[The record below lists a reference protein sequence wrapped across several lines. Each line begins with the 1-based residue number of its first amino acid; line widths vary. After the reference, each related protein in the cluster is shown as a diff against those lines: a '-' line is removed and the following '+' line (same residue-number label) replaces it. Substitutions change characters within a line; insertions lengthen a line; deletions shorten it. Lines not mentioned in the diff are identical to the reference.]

1 MKTAT
6 LKISKPRSYKKKT
19 ESKTENK
26 ELRISFTVSGD
37 ADILEL
43 YKQDQIADLGRTST
57 NDDGSP
63 RFTKKPATAYK
74 FGIENTVQRGFDEK
88 ENKYYWYVDTKAD
101 ELMLAGI
108 DPETDPTM
116 HQMVTEMFLKRRVA
130 MVAEIAK
137 NDRANLD
144 QYIANNQKAT
154 VESSEEDITKL

>member
-6 LKISKPRSYKKKT
+6 LKISKPRSYK
-19 ESKTENK
+19 KTENK

-37 ADILEL
+37 AETLEL
-43 YKQDQIADLGRTST
+43 YKQDQITDLGRTST

-74 FGIENTVQRGFDEK
+74 FGIENTVQRAFDEK

-108 DPETDPTM
+108 DSETDPTM
-116 HQMVTEMFLKRRVA
+116 HQMVIEMFLKRRVA

-144 QYIANNQKAT
+144 QYIAKNQKAT
-154 VESSEEDITKL
+154 VEPSAEDITKL

>member
-6 LKISKPRSYKKKT
+6 LKISKPRSYKK
-19 ESKTENK
+19 TENQ
-26 ELRISFTVSGD
+26 ETRISFTVSGD
-37 ADILEL
+37 ADSLEL

-57 NDDGSP
+57 NDDGSL
-63 RFTKKPATAYK
+63 RYTKKPAIAYK
-74 FGIENTVQRGFDEK
+74 FGIENTIHRAFDEK

-116 HQMVTEMFLKRRVA
+116 HQMVTEMFLKRR
-130 MVAEIAK
+130 MVMAKEIAK

-144 QYIANNQKAT
+144 QYIAKNKKVN
-154 VESSEEDITKL
+154 VEPSAEDITKL

>member
-6 LKISKPRSYKKKT
+6 LKISKPRSYK
-19 ESKTENK
+19 KTENK

-37 ADILEL
+37 AETLEL

-74 FGIENTVQRGFDEK
+74 FGIENTVQRAFDEK

-108 DPETDPTM
+108 DPETDPAM

-144 QYIANNQKAT
+144 QYIAKNQKAT
-154 VESSEEDITKL
+154 VEPSAEDITKL